1 MKKSSMKTLV
11 AFFAMQNG
19 LPSDVV
25 DAVDE
30 IKAELA
36 KEEEEKAE
44 KVEAYEAAKKVVLEA
59 LAMAGTN
66 ITITE
71 LYEECKDELPEG
83 FTKGQVQYGVTRLWI
98 AEIEK
103 IEGKPNTYKVRA

>member
-30 IKAELA
+30 IRAELA
-36 KEEEEKAE
+36 KDEEEKAG
-44 KVEAYEAAKKVVLEA
+44 KVAIYEAIREVVFKHLGSA
-59 LAMAGTN
+59 PMTLADLFAACESELPAGT
-66 ITITE
+66 
-71 LYEECKDELPEG
+71 K
-83 FTKGQVQYGVTRLWI
+83 KGQVQYGLTHYWTD
-98 AEIEK
+98 EIVK
-103 IEGKPNTYKVRA
+103 IENPKSANEYRRA